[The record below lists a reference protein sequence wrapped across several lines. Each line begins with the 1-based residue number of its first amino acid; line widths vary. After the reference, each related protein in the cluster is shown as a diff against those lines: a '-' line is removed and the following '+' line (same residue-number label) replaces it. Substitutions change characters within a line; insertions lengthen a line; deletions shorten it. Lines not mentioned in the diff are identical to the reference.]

1 MHNTVTMYARLAMSF
16 FALSNAL
23 LLQSYVLFPGEIAYF
38 KSPNGEVSNGAQVMQ
53 LY

>member
-1 MHNTVTMYARLAMSF
+1 MYTRLAMSF

-23 LLQSYVLFPGEIAYF
+23 NLTSYPGEIAYF
-38 KSPNGEVSNGAQVMQ
+38 NSPSRQVSNGARVME